1 MLIDFFFHLRAAK
14 LKVSINELLT
24 LLAAVG
30 VVRFGDVFVRMHA
43 LGKATTAG
51 LLLALVGGALA
62 LEHPNDVTSLCLAAL
77 LNVATSP
84 IGNVLVARAT
94 YVAEGIVHG
103 IDTRDELA
111 EADAAAGVDRSVGP
125 TR

>member
-1 MLIDFFFHLRAAK
+1 MRVLGEVLLLAG
-14 LKVSINELLT
+14 SLLT

-30 VVRFGDVFVRMHA
+30 VVRFRDVFVRMHA

-51 LLLALVGGALA
+51 LVLALVGGAVA
-62 LEHPNDVTSLCLAAL
+62 LDHPNDITSLCLAVVL
-77 LNVATSP
+77 HVATSP

-94 YVAEGIVHG
+94 YLAEGIPHG

-111 EADAAAGVDRSVGP
+111 EADAAAGVDRA

>member
-1 MLIDFFFHLRAAK
+1 MRVVGEALLLAGA
-14 LKVSINELLT
+14 LLT
-24 LLAAVG
+24 LLAAIG
-30 VVRFGDVFVRMHA
+30 VVRFRDVFVRMHA

-51 LLLALVGGALA
+51 LVLALLGGALA
-62 LEHPNDVTSLCLAAL
+62 LDHPNDITSLCLAAFL
-77 LNVATSP
+77 HLVTSP

-94 YVAEGIVHG
+94 YLAEGIPHG

-111 EADAAAGVDRSVGP
+111 EADAAAGVDRT

>member
-1 MLIDFFFHLRAAK
+1 MRGLGEGLVLAGA
-14 LKVSINELLT
+14 VLT
-24 LLAAVG
+24 LLASIG
-30 VVRFGDVFVRMHA
+30 VVRFRDVFVRMHA

-77 LNVATSP
+77 LHVGTSP

-94 YVAEGIVHG
+94 YVAEGIPHG

-111 EADAAAGVDRSVGP
+111 EADAAAGVDRSGP
-125 TR
+125 PATR

>member
-1 MLIDFFFHLRAAK
+1 VRVLGEVLLLAGA
-14 LKVSINELLT
+14 LLT
-24 LLAAVG
+24 LLAAIG
-30 VVRFGDVFVRMHA
+30 VVRFDDVFVRMHA

-51 LLLALVGGALA
+51 LVLALLGGAVA
-62 LEHPNDVTSLCLAAL
+62 LDHPNDVTSLLLAAFL
-77 LNVATSP
+77 HVATSP

-94 YVAEGIVHG
+94 YLAEGIAHG

-111 EADAAAGVDRSVGP
+111 EADAAAGVDRA